1 MTLTS
6 RSYSGCSVSKP
17 LGKLKDVPLQE
28 KMSITKVIEN
38 IVLLSSNRPLNVA
51 LEMVLTKKFNANN
64 AYCFLTSI
72 QPEKLYCAT
81 LSKCVPLNSSIIST
95 VFNSKEVKYFATPA
109 SQVNYNISF
118 DPSTDPCLYIPI
130 LNGQQQPKGVV
141 VVSKKNSFSNVEIK
155 KATSFCQRFSYYYD
169 FIVNSAIP
177 DIKSSDY
184 LLEIRNHFGSR
195 AIDLFQFEDNQ
206 FQHFNQ
212 ETGQF
217 DIIQTPGAALY
228 SLQNNVQI
236 SLPNV
241 RASPSFNQD
250 VDGNN
255 DEPVLVQPFAVGN
268 AVYAVVLRGK
278 SNSLPF
284 STIDCMKIDA
294 LAPILT
300 KQFDTVDDVDG
311 NNQQTPV
318 SERLQALLAVAEV
331 IFGVLDLDS
340 LLPTI
345 MDTAC
350 NLLNTERCSLFILD
364 KTTNELVTRF
374 HGGLDTAIRVKNGV
388 GIAGYTASS
397 GECVNITDAYSDSRF
412 DKTSDIQT
420 GFKTRSLLTVP
431 IYDNRGAVAGV
442 TEMINRKDGKSF
454 DDDDIK
460 MMVAFNVFCG
470 ISIDNANLYNT
481 SLQLMN
487 NLKSFIEAS
496 AAMGKD
502 AQLNNVIHEL
512 ISTMKGVIN
521 GSYAACYVYD
531 NDTEEITLLDEIG
544 KIKDGEKFADI
555 VIKSR
560 EQQTFNFQEADEE
573 EIQKISSRRQLTATT
588 STGKIQGL
596 KELEGLNI
604 NTDIELKKI
613 IAFPLLTND
622 NAIIG
627 TIQIGT
633 NHIILPEDMKLLNCF
648 CVFAALSIDKDRL
661 RKVASV
667 GASEAR
673 IRKYLMD
680 NERDV
685 GDIPKFLTIEP
696 TKQDTLLKINFDA
709 QRWDGIGH
717 LRVVFY
723 LMNYFG
729 VLKQFKVRNDTFLH
743 FLDEISNSYNKVPY
757 HNWRHAVDVTQFV
770 SYQLVVSGVYKILK
784 PIELYALLIAAI
796 CHDVNHDGFTNVYNE
811 KAETPLG
818 ILFKNQS
825 VMETHHCQVAI
836 QVVSNDKCNIF
847 SSFDSPLIKQIWS
860 LIIALILKTD
870 MGKHHS
876 TLEAINKRLDEGPL
890 KPDNEQDRFMMME
903 LILKCSDIS
912 NVSRPFE
919 LADKWCDVLCEEFFR
934 QGDLEKTSGMEYTSP
949 LNDRAHLD
957 KPKSQIGFY
966 TFVCLPLFVT
976 AARAMP
982 ALQVNVDQVNSNL
995 AIWKSHHDQNNQ

>member
-17 LGKLKDVPLQE
+17 LGKLREVPLQE
-28 KMSITKVIEN
+28 KMSISSCIEK
-38 IVLLSSNRPLNVA
+38 IVLLSNDRPVNIA
-51 LEMVLTKKFNANN
+51 LEMVLTKKFNANHT
-64 AYCFLTSI
+64 YCFMTTTQSD
-72 QPEKLYCAT
+72 KLYCST
-81 LSKCVPLNSSIIST
+81 LSKCIPTSSST
-95 VFNSKEVKYFATPA
+95 IADVFNGKELKYHPNPAT
-109 SQVNYNISF
+109 QTHFNISI
-118 DPSTDPCLYIPI
+118 DPSTDPSIYMPI
-130 LNGQQQPKGVV
+130 INGQGVVKGVAV
-141 VVSKKNSFSNVEIK
+141 ISKKNTFSNVEIK
-155 KATSFCQRFSYYYD
+155 KATEFSKRFGLYYD
-169 FIVNSAIP
+169 FIVNSAVP
-177 DIKSSDY
+177 EIKSSDY

-195 AIDLFQFEDNQ
+195 AIDLFQFEAGQ
-206 FQHFNQ
+206 FQKFNQ
-212 ETGQF
+212 ETGNF
-217 DIIQTPGAALY
+217 DNIESPGASLY

-236 SLPNV
+236 ALPNV
-241 RASPSFNQD
+241 RASPTYKQD
-250 VDGNN
+250 IDGDN
-255 DEPVLVQPFAVGN
+255 DEPVLIQPFAVSN

-300 KQFDTVDDVDG
+300 KQFDTDAEGEG
-311 NNQQTPV
+311 NSMQTPI

-388 GIAGYTASS
+388 GIAGYTAQS
-397 GECVNITDAYSDSRF
+397 GKCVNITDAYADSRF

-420 GFKTRSLLTVP
+420 GFHTRSLLTVP

-442 TEMINRKDGKSF
+442 TEMINRKDGKAF

-502 AQLNNVIHEL
+502 AQLQNVIHEL
-512 ISTMKGVIN
+512 IETMRGVIN
-521 GSYAACYVYD
+521 GSYAACYIYD
-531 NDTEEITLLDEIG
+531 NDTEEISLLDEVG
-544 KIKDGEKFADI
+544 KIKDGEKFAEI

-560 EQQTFNFQEADEE
+560 EQQMFNFVEEIECDEE
-573 EIQKISSRRQLTATT
+573 YCKISSRRMINNNTTA
-588 STGKIQGL
+588 SGKISGI
-596 KELEGLNI
+596 KELNDLNI
-604 NTDIELKKI
+604 DTDLDLKKI

-622 NAIIG
+622 NQIIG

-667 GASEAR
+667 GAAESR
-673 IRKYLMD
+673 IRKMLLES
-680 NERDV
+680 ERGV
-685 GDIPKFLTIEP
+685 GDIPKFLLIEP
-696 TKQDTLLKINFDA
+696 TKMDTLLKINFDA

-729 VLKQFKVRNDTFLH
+729 VMKEQKVRNDTFLH

-770 SYQLVVSGVYKILK
+770 SYQLALTGVHKILT
-784 PIELYALLIAAI
+784 PLELFALLIAAI

-836 QVVSNDKCNIF
+836 QVVSNDLCNIF
-847 SSFDSPLIKQIWS
+847 SSFDSPKIKQVWT
-860 LIIALILKTD
+860 LIIALILTTD

-876 TLEAINKRLDEGPL
+876 TLERINKRLDEGPL

-966 TFVCLPLFVT
+966 TFVCLPLFQT

-982 ALQVNVDQVNSNL
+982 QLQVNVDKINSNL
-995 AIWKSHHDQNNQ
+995 AIWKKHNEQ